1 MTETRTATITEI
13 RWQKVGNPWKRVM
26 TDDPQDRAWTGPL
39 GDVVPGTILTVEGE
53 QERHPKFGRSFKV
66 ARVLEVGQPEGA
78 SVEQWIALRLPDIGE
93 QRAKQLI
100 EVHGEQIW
108 DALSQQEALTA
119 LRGITAERAAKI
131 VNSFHEHETEGRF
144 CCYLADHQLQLGLAL
159 KAWQH
164 FTKEEFCDLP
174 KRFEE
179 DPYCLVEVSGITF
192 QATDACALALG
203 IDPRDPRRVR
213 AMSADRLDQAASKYG
228 HCHEPRMQH
237 LVGVAKAV
245 GLRGEHV
252 ADILWDSDHVTLGSD
267 YVALRRLAGAEQI
280 VAENLR
286 SLAATGER
294 TLSAEPELPEWL
306 DPSQR
311 AAVHGLLSQP
321 VAVLTGGPGTGKTTC
336 LKTALSA
343 LEAEGRRITLCAP
356 TGKAAKRM
364 AQVCERPAAT
374 IHRTLQWHP
383 VEGWRCNATAPIDA
397 DVVVVDE
404 SSMIDIELMAAL
416 VQGVSHSSQLI
427 LVGDVDQLPP
437 VGPGCPLADLIASEA
452 VPAFRLTTTHRQAG
466 ESWVIDNAKAIIGGE
481 APSLAAGGGFE
492 LQHAEDSRDIVDAL
506 IALYEEHGMLQV
518 LTPVHKD
525 GAGTIR
531 CNLALQE
538 ALNPKSKDAMV
549 AHVKAGGYKICAS
562 DRVLYTRN
570 NVDIG
575 LVNGDMGVCLG
586 FEGAGDTFRVLVRFE
601 GTEHEGQHGP
611 SEGSKFAGETDVWA
625 LSTGDAAP
633 LTLAYAMSVHKSQGS
648 EWPHVVV
655 VVDTAHR
662 FMSRRLLYTAI
673 TRTSDRL
680 TLVGAPEAV
689 TRAVGNTRGQSR
701 LTKLQQRLQ
710 GEVKA
715 D

>member
-1 MTETRTATITEI
+1 MTEIRTATITEI

-26 TDDPQDRAWTGPL
+26 TDDPKDRAWTGPL
-39 GDVVPGTILTVEGE
+39 GDVVPGTILKVEGE

-66 ARVLEVGQPEGA
+66 GRVLEVGQPEGA

-108 DALSQQEALTA
+108 DALSQQGALTA

-131 VNSFHEHETEGRF
+131 VSSFREHETEGRF

-159 KAWQH
+159 KAWQF
-164 FTKEEFCDLP
+164 FTEEFCNLP
-174 KRFEE
+174 QRFEE
-179 DPYCLVEVSGITF
+179 NPYCLVEVSGITF
-192 QATDACALALG
+192 PAADACALSLG

-228 HCHEPRMQH
+228 HCHEARIQH
-237 LVGVAKAV
+237 LVVVAKSV
-245 GLRGEHV
+245 GLTAKDVG
-252 ADILWDSDHVTLGSD
+252 DILWEGDDITLGSD
-267 YVALRRLAGAEQI
+267 YVALRRLAGAEQL

-306 DPSQR
+306 DLSQR
-311 AAVHGLLSQP
+311 AAIHGLLSQP

-336 LKTALSA
+336 LKTTLSV

-364 AQVCERPAAT
+364 TQVCERPAST

-437 VGPGCPLADLIASEA
+437 VGPGCPLADIIASGA

-481 APSLAAGGGFE
+481 APSLTAGGGFE

-506 IALYEEHGMLQV
+506 IALYEEHGVLQV

-525 GAGTIR
+525 GAGTIK

-538 ALNPKSKDAMV
+538 ALNPKSQDMMV
-549 AHVKAGGYKICAS
+549 AHVKAGGFKICEG

-586 FEGAGDTFRVLVRFE
+586 FTGAGDNFRVLVRFE
-601 GTEHEGQHGP
+601 GTEHDGERGP
-611 SEGSKFAGETDVWA
+611 ETDVWA
-625 LSTGDAAP
+625 LSTGEAAP
-633 LTLAYAMSVHKSQGS
+633 LTLAYAMSIHKSQGS
-648 EWPHVVV
+648 EWSHVVV
-655 VVDTAHR
+655 VVDLAHR
-662 FMSRRLLYTAI
+662 FLSRRLLYTAI

-689 TRAVGNTRGQSR
+689 SRAVGNTRGQSR
-701 LTKLQQRLQ
+701 RTKLVERLQ
-710 GEVKA
+710 GAVQGDDE
-715 D
+715 